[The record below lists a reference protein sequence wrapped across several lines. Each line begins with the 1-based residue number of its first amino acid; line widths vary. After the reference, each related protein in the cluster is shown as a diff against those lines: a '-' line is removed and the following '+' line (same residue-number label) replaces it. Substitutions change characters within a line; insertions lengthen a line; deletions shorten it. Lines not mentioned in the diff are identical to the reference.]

1 MIARVLV
8 RLATVWAVIVLGWA
22 LILSANVPGIMGHGG
37 WETVVAVA
45 LAPLAI
51 VAVLKWV
58 LGRPQ

>member
-22 LILSANVPGIMGHGG
+22 LILSTNVPGIMRHGG

-58 LGRPQ
+58 LSRPQ